1 MLKDTTKKLINDQL
15 IKAGKEIDTIE
26 NVKDRAELRI
36 KYAETLLN
44 ISLRMA
50 EGVAVVKT
58 GKDSIKEDTAKT
70 QVVIEETNYEDIT
83 VEEVIN
89 KKESLTAKEASKA
102 AMKLE
107 VEEFNPDETEVAEED
122 EVVEEVVDT
131 VEIQEEEFDEETIPE
146 DVIEETI
153 PEDEPTEPSQI
164 IVQTEEG
171 DDIDVTEVYNLL
183 NPEISDDFRRDYAL
197 QIVEYGTLESY
208 KTLDFIVE
216 SEEQIIGYKNLVAY
230 WIDTIGLDTVEYYI
244 NYFASNIEVNE
255 DGDETYVDE
264 ELHLDFLNDS
274 NIKGF
279 TEYVESLSDEE

>member
-146 DVIEETI
+146 DVIEET
-153 PEDEPTEPSQI
+153 PQEDEPTEPSQI

>member
-146 DVIEETI
+146 DVIEQTSQ
-153 PEDEPTEPSQI
+153 EDESSQI

-171 DDIDVTEVYNLL
+171 EEIDVTEVYNLL

-208 KTLDFIVE
+208 KTLDFIIE
-216 SEEQIIGYKNLVAY
+216 SEEQIVGYKNLVAY